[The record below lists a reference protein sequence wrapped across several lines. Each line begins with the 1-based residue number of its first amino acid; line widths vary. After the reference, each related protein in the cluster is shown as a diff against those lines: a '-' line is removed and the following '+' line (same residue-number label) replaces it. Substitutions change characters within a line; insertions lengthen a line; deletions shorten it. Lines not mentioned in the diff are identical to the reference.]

1 MVVYR
6 EMAKTGPV
14 APSSCVFDSYMGRF
28 YGPTSVVRCFKDVK
42 LTLKYTLRSA
52 GGQVYALLGIGVPW
66 ERKDHEPGK

>member
-1 MVVYR
+1 
-6 EMAKTGPV
+6 
-14 APSSCVFDSYMGRF
+14 MGLQ
-28 YGPTSVVRCFKDVK
+28 GVLRCFQDVK